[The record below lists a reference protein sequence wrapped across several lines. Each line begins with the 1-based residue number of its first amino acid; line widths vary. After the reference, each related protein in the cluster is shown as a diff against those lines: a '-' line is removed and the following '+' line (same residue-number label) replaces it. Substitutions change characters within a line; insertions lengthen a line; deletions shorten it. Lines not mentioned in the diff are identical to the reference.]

1 MSEWILDNIWLY
13 RSQRLSKLRER
24 QFGIPIKVESTHD
37 CSQLMLDRLVT
48 NTFEEPADRGLVQ
61 DLVVLIVYC
70 FECSSDTE
78 LRELLQVLL

>member
-13 RSQRLSKLRER
+13 RSQSLSKLSER